1 MSFRDAPTLDTP
13 IVVCADDALRL
24 QRVITAAVGTRQ
36 EDAAEDLEQEL
47 SRARVVPV
55 VLVPP
60 DVVTMGARVA
70 FEDESTRV
78 KREVT
83 LVYPEEADASAG
95 RISVLAPIGAALLGL
110 RVGQRIE
117 WALPQGN
124 TIVRV
129 VRVEQPR
136 R

>member
-1 MSFRDAPTLDTP
+1 MPFRDAPAPETP
-13 IVVCADDALRL
+13 IVVCTDDALRL
-24 QRVITAAVGTRQ
+24 QRVITSAVGTRQ
-36 EDAAEDLEQEL
+36 EDAADQLEQEL
-47 SRARVVPV
+47 SRARVLPG

-60 DVVTMGARVA
+60 DVVTMGARVV
-70 FEDESTRV
+70 FEDETSRV
-78 KREVT
+78 HREVT
-83 LVYPEEADASAG
+83 LVYPEDANASEG

-110 RVGQRIE
+110 RVDQRIE
-117 WALPQGN
+117 WSLPQGS